1 MICFPL
7 NFLFFLF
14 LSIVDLKCFVI
25 YCCRAK
31 WFSYYIC
38 ILFCILFSIMVS
50 HKLLNMVPYTVGP
63 CCLSTLYIEEWIC
76 CLSTLDKVEWICCSQ
91 IPNLLSPPFAFR
103 NHKVTSLHTLPSSKR
118 SAKGWAGGKKS
129 PGEARERSRG
139 RRGCGVQEC
148 DFQNK
153 KSSPACRK
161 DLWRGKGPLKD
172 CPTQPAPA
180 ALRRET
186 L

>member
-1 MICFPL
+1 
-7 NFLFFLF
+7 
-14 LSIVDLKCFVI
+14 
-25 YCCRAK
+25 
-31 WFSYYIC
+31 
-38 ILFCILFSIMVS
+38 MVS

-91 IPNLLSPPFAFR
+91 IPNLFSPPFAFG

-139 RRGCGVQEC
+139 GGDVEFRNVISKTRNPPQLAGRISGGG
-148 DFQNK
+148 
-153 KSSPACRK
+153 K
-161 DLWRGKGPLKD
+161 DL
-172 CPTQPAPA
+172 
-180 ALRRET
+180 
-186 L
+186 